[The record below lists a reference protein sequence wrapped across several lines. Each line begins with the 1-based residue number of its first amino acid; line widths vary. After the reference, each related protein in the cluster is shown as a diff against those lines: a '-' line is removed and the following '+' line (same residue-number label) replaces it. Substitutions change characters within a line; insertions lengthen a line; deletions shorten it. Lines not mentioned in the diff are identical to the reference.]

1 MKIKFVH
8 STPGI
13 GYCWLAN
20 QEIEV
25 DGKVLTKELAE
36 TFIED
41 GFAIKLEEDVV
52 QTNEQDIP
60 PAKPSRRKGAP
71 KGNA

>member
-25 DGKVLTKELAE
+25 DGKVLTKDLAE

-41 GFAIKLEEDVV
+41 GIAIKLEEDVV
-52 QTNEQDIP
+52 QTNEQDAAP
-60 PAKPSRRKGAP
+60 DKPRRSKRAS